1 MNLLSYTQTALKD
14 MATSCAK
21 KILDA
26 NDGVEFFEQPFK
38 HLVIDNFFTE
48 EFADVCLSNFPK
60 LDHASWEHAND
71 MDIEVK
77 YRTTWQS
84 EFDIPDG
91 ILDAIKILNS
101 SIILKAMGDRF
112 SIPKLI
118 PDAYFTGGGLNV
130 TMPGGLLDVH
140 VDGNYHDAMG
150 LNRRLNAIIYLNKG
164 WQSDWG
170 GEFGAYDN
178 KGEVCLKKV
187 APLFNRLVIFDSH
200 DFSYHGLPDPIT
212 FPTGQS
218 RKSIILYYYTAQARP
233 DHQIVVKDPHSAL
246 WVKRN
251 LLDKRGNKTR
261 NFK

>member
-1 MNLLSYTQTALKD
+1 MNLLSYAQTALKD

-101 SIILKAMGDRF
+101 
-112 SIPKLI
+112 
-118 PDAYFTGGGLNV
+118 
-130 TMPGGLLDVH
+130 
-140 VDGNYHDAMG
+140 
-150 LNRRLNAIIYLNKG
+150 
-164 WQSDWG
+164 
-170 GEFGAYDN
+170 
-178 KGEVCLKKV
+178 
-187 APLFNRLVIFDSH
+187 
-200 DFSYHGLPDPIT
+200 
-212 FPTGQS
+212 
-218 RKSIILYYYTAQARP
+218 
-233 DHQIVVKDPHSAL
+233 
-246 WVKRN
+246 
-251 LLDKRGNKTR
+251 
-261 NFK
+261 